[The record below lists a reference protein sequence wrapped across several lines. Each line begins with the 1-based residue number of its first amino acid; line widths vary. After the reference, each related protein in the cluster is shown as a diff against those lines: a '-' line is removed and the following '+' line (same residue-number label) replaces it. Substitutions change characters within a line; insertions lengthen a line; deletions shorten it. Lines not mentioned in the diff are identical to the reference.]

1 MYQYSTSSLICFHCV
16 TAAVFRARTVSQSHV
31 RLELEDKQIHH
42 KSVPMTSPAYL
53 YPLTV
58 LIATLRPS
66 WMRRMRV
73 TSEVPPA
80 HCTFTPSPGKAGSN
94 KSQVITFCS
103 GSHLTDSL
111 LMDSLLPATWA
122 TSAPPELQAPT
133 LQPLITAASSSGRIW
148 RRDLSGGRRGRQLVV
163 LVFSCEGNSRNS
175 RPWVLSQSVSH
186 TFQFHPWHHKDYK
199 SLHCTL

>member
-1 MYQYSTSSLICFHCV
+1 MYQYFTSSLICFHCV

-31 RLELEDKQIHH
+31 RLELEDKQIYH

-58 LIATLRPS
+58 LIAKVGPS
-66 WMRRMRV
+66 WRSRMRV

-94 KSQVITFCS
+94 LSQVIISCS

-111 LMDSLLPATWA
+111 LPPTRA
-122 TSAPPELQAPT
+122 TSASQDLQAPT
-133 LQPLITAASSSGRIW
+133 LLPLITAASSSGRI
-148 RRDLSGGRRGRQLVV
+148 
-163 LVFSCEGNSRNS
+163 
-175 RPWVLSQSVSH
+175 
-186 TFQFHPWHHKDYK
+186 
-199 SLHCTL
+199 